1 MPRQMSFSRTILNG
15 FVSITS
21 LFFVLSSAR
30 GDAIYD
36 FENIT
41 AGTSTPFTDTVNGL
55 SATFTGSASV
65 CESLGI
71 FSSLTGN
78 VLIQHLCG
86 PPTESGPITIA
97 FSSNLTRITFDF
109 ATAGVAVPIMFSA
122 FEDSTLVGSTTF
134 TSSFPPGAFNGEGL
148 GTFSGTFNRVV
159 INNPSSPLALDNID
173 AASTA
178 VPEPAALAL
187 LGAGLVIVA
196 VATRHKRRQ

>member
-1 MPRQMSFSRTILNG
+1 MSSSKTILRV

-21 LFFVLSSAR
+21 LFFVVTSAR

-41 AGTSTPFTDTVNGL
+41 AGTATPFTDTVNGL

-65 CESLGI
+65 CGSLGL

-78 VLIQHLCG
+78 VLIQSLCG
-86 PPTESGPITIA
+86 PSTESGPITIA

-109 ATAGVAVPIMFSA
+109 ATSAGAFPITFSA
-122 FEDSTLVGSTTF
+122 FEDSNLVGST
-134 TSSFPPGAFNGEGL
+134 SFPSSLPPGSFNGEGV

-159 INNPSSPLALDNID
+159 INNPTSLLALDNIN

-187 LGAGLVIVA
+187 LGAGLLILTVP
-196 VATRHKRRQ
+196 TRRKRP